1 MDLRRIKKHPVLQIP
16 EKKEIT
22 FTWNG
27 KTLGGY
33 EGEMIS
39 STLFAN
45 GIRIFGHHP
54 KDNSPQGLFCANGQC
69 SQCLVIADGLPV
81 KSCMTPLSEG
91 MVVESVEGLPK
102 LPEDDVEPQIQS
114 ADVKEVDVLII
125 GAGPAGLA
133 AAVELGK
140 RGVETLVLDDK
151 DRPGGKLVLQTHK
164 FFGSVEDSYAGTRG
178 FEIAAILA
186 DEIGKLDSVDIWLN
200 TTAVGVFSDKIVGA
214 VKGVKKQQYRRIRPK
229 KLLIATGARE
239 KMLSFPGN
247 TLPGV
252 YGAGAFQTLV
262 NRDLIKSSEKV
273 LIVGG
278 GNVGLIA
285 GYHAIQA
292 GIE

>member
-1 MDLRRIKKHPVLQIP
+1 MNMKRITKHPVLEIP

-27 KTLGGY
+27 KKLSGC

-45 GIRIFGHHP
+45 GIQIFGHHP

-81 KSCMTPLSEG
+81 KSCMTPVADG

-114 ADVKEVDVLII
+114 AIVKEVEALII

-140 RGVETLVLDDK
+140 LGVDTLVLDDK
-151 DRPGGKLVLQTHK
+151 ARPGGKLVLQTHK
-164 FFGSVEDSYAGTRG
+164 FFGSVDDSYAGTRG

-186 DEIGKLDSVDIWLN
+186 DEISKLD
-200 TTAVGVFSDKIVGA
+200 
-214 VKGVKKQQYRRIRPK
+214 
-229 KLLIATGARE
+229 
-239 KMLSFPGN
+239 
-247 TLPGV
+247 
-252 YGAGAFQTLV
+252 
-262 NRDLIKSSEKV
+262 
-273 LIVGG
+273 
-278 GNVGLIA
+278 
-285 GYHAIQA
+285 
-292 GIE
+292 